1 MDNVTAPQLRSDT
14 LLSMN
19 RTPLPRPTLIPGL
32 PRFWRNTGE
41 LQVGLD
47 PAHAVLLRLP
57 DPRAAGVLDLLDG
70 RRSERLILSRAAE
83 LGVPAGETIALLD
96 LLHTAGLVLPSPAL
110 LPPALP
116 ATTRHRLTCEA
127 AALALGSAATR
138 SGPRAGPSPAR
149 ILRHRR
155 TARVVVSGRGR
166 LGATVAVA
174 LAEAGIGHV
183 HPDLSGAVGAAEITG
198 SPLRPEDVGSPRRVA
213 VEAAI
218 LRTAPGT
225 AVHPVRRTPASLVVQ
240 LAHDEPPAL
249 VAAGHAARR
258 QPHLAVAVR
267 DGVAV
272 IGPLV
277 PATGA
282 PCLNCLDL
290 HRRERDE
297 GWTGTSPPPAP
308 GGAEPCAV
316 ATLLAATAWTV
327 AEALAFL
334 DGATPE
340 TLGAAVEIAAPGRIR
355 RRTWPPHPACGC
367 QKRRGG
373 PTFTGPSPHNCQTP
387 S

>member
-1 MDNVTAPQLRSDT
+1 
-14 LLSMN
+14 MN

-32 PRFWRNTGE
+32 PRFWRKPGE

-47 PAHAVLLRLP
+47 PAHAVVLELP

-70 RRSERLILSRAAE
+70 KRSERLVLNRAAD
-83 LGVPAGETIALLD
+83 LGITAGDTIAMLD
-96 LLHTAGLVLPSPAL
+96 LLHSAGLVLPSPSL

-127 AALALGSAATR
+127 AALALGSAPTR
-138 SGPRAGPSPAR
+138 HQPHAGPSPAR

-155 TARVVVSGRGR
+155 SARVVVSGRGR

-174 LAEAGIGHV
+174 LAEAGVGHV
-183 HPDLSGAVGAAEITG
+183 HPDLSGAVGVAEITG
-198 SPLRPEDVGSPRRVA
+198 SPLRPEDVGAPRRVA
-213 VEAAI
+213 VQAAI

-225 AVHPVRRTPASLVVQ
+225 GVHPVRRTPASLVVQ

-249 VAAGHAARR
+249 IAAGHAARR

-282 PCLNCLDL
+282 PCLNCLEL
-290 HRRERDE
+290 HRLDRDV
-297 GWTGTSPPPAP
+297 GWTGASAPAAP

-316 ATLLAATAWTV
+316 ATLLAATAYAV
-327 AEALAFL
+327 AEVLTFL
-334 DGATPE
+334 DGAAPE

-355 RRTWPPHPACGC
+355 RRTWPPHPGCGC
-367 QKRRGG
+367 QKRRRR
-373 PTFTGPSPHNCQTP
+373 PTFTGPSPHNYQTT